1 MQFLFQPLAW
11 GFLLVLL
18 PLLIHLIN
26 LVRHRRTQWAAM
38 EFLLESYRKHRR
50 WVWLKQALLIASRML
65 AVAIAVAMLAQ
76 WVSGSRW
83 LSLISQTTT
92 HHYVVLDDSAS
103 MGDTSSSGSA
113 YQSALKAVQA
123 IASNTSTQDGS
134 HLLTVIRAS
143 RGTLASARAKEAQAI
158 ESSASKT
165 TKPGDASPMSTSTT
179 PQADTV
185 AAVSYTH
192 LTLPTIYSV

>member
-50 WVWLKQALLIASRML
+50 WVWLKQAQLIASRML

-76 WVSGSRW
+76 WISGSRW
-83 LSLISQTTT
+83 LSLMGQTTV
-92 HHYVVLDDSAS
+92 HHYVILDDSAS
-103 MGDTSSSGSA
+103 MGDMASNGSA
-113 YQSALKAVQA
+113 YQAAMGALQS
-123 IASNTSTQDGS
+123 IASNATNGQ
-134 HLLTVIRAS
+134 
-143 RGTLASARAKEAQAI
+143 
-158 ESSASKT
+158 
-165 TKPGDASPMSTSTT
+165 TT
-179 PQADTV
+179 PWW
-185 AAVSYTH
+185 
-192 LTLPTIYSV
+192 